1 MAETTQNCEQ
11 KPKKDFEKDL
21 FVLMNN
27 SDFGKTT
34 EDVRKHR
41 DVKIVTTRTRRSYLV
56 SEPNY
61 HTTKRFSEKLPAFEM
76 NKAKD

>member
-34 EDVRKHR
+34 DDVRKHR
-41 DVKIVTTRTRRSYLV
+41 DVKIVTT
-56 SEPNY
+56 
-61 HTTKRFSEKLPAFEM
+61 
-76 NKAKD
+76 

>member
-34 EDVRKHR
+34 EDVRN
-41 DVKIVTTRTRRSYLV
+41 TETS
-56 SEPNY
+56 
-61 HTTKRFSEKLPAFEM
+61 KL
-76 NKAKD
+76 